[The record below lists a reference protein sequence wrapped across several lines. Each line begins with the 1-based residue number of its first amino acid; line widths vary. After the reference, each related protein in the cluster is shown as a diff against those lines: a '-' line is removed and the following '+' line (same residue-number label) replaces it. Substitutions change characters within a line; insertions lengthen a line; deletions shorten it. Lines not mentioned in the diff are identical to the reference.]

1 VADLFISVSLFE
13 IYERHIALG
22 YGLET
27 CQRDMIQQDA
37 IKAVVFVLFG
47 GSHYV
52 IEKIVI

>member
-1 VADLFISVSLFE
+1 VFFAEINISYV
-13 IYERHIALG
+13 ALG

-37 IKAVVFVLFG
+37 IKAVVFVFLG
-47 GSHYV
+47 GSHYI